1 MEEIQRKRL
10 VMYDVYTY
18 NIAIKRKIYKE
29 VIHMLNK
36 EEFTILKFIFEEAM
50 KYENGHIVFYLRD
63 LCREMYN
70 EDRIEDLMK
79 SISRLFCIEIILI
92 LEEKVI
98 DGGRFLY
105 EFSITEELDKSDF
118 KVQGV
123 VNQLV
128 LKNMEFMF

>member
-123 VNQLV
+123 VN
-128 LKNMEFMF
+128 